1 MKSLS
6 GWIASSM
13 MAVSI
18 VTTSAAAQTVGEPR
32 VGSDGRVSNWRTEA
46 QTNLE
51 TRQAGSPGRDLSPGQ
66 LNARVLG
73 KCAFINNYWCTKQL
87 REDGKSIQETK
98 WDDSIPPYGDD
109 KDHAIFKNAEAGAR
123 AAVRNLRTKYFR
135 EKDPRRTLRGLYCEQ
150 APKSGCVG
158 DVVGPDGKTC
168 LLGTN
173 PCDKNAAKMASEL
186 GVSADKPLAL
196 FVGTN
201 PDRARVNRV
210 FVMGYLRRLSRDE
223 LSVNGAPRV
232 WAREAI
238 IDRGIQREYND
249 KLKGLLKARRP
260 AAAGT

>member
-1 MKSLS
+1 MFGRLCLQTFSCNIFFELLS
-6 GWIASSM
+6 FGIADP
-13 MAVSI
+13 
-18 VTTSAAAQTVGEPR
+18 Q
-32 VGSDGRVSNWRTEA
+32 
-46 QTNLE
+46 
-51 TRQAGSPGRDLSPGQ
+51 RQHS
-66 LNARVLG
+66 
-73 KCAFINNYWCTKQL
+73 
-87 REDGKSIQETK
+87 
-98 WDDSIPPYGDD
+98 
-109 KDHAIFKNAEAGAR
+109 KNAEGAIDQSPSDR
-123 AAVRNLRTKYFR
+123 Y
-135 EKDPRRTLRGLYCEQ
+135 
-150 APKSGCVG
+150 
-158 DVVGPDGKTC
+158 
-168 LLGTN
+168 
-173 PCDKNAAKMASEL
+173 AAKMASEL